1 MLLLHLIALIP
12 FDNTLLQF
20 STLKIPYILTGAGIL
35 ILIGAV
41 IAILMILSKKK
52 KEEQEK

>member
-1 MLLLHLIALIP
+1 MDGAKEYTVKATAVYAEKKTVL
-12 FDNTLLQF
+12 
-20 STLKIPYILTGAGIL
+20 PYILTGAGIL

-41 IAILMILSKKK
+41 IAILMMLSKKK